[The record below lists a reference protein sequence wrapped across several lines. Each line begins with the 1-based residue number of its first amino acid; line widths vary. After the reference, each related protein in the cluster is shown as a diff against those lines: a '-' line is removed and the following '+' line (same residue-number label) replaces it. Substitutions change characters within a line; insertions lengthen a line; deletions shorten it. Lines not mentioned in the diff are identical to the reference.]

1 MFAHIARRI
10 DAFRSLRAG
19 GALRAGRTAGI
30 FIAFLAR

>member
-1 MFAHIARRI
+1 MFAHIVRRI

-19 GALRAGRTAGI
+19 GAFRAGRAAGV